1 MNEKYFELTISSN
14 QIQIFKNFAFDLGV
28 ECIEEC
34 ENSFIIRDE
43 SDLEILKFA
52 FLEFYKRLS
61 ENLKNQMQE
70 QISLNLDLQIKDNK
84 NWIDEYKKG
93 VAPVQVGEIYVRP
106 SWEEPKNGLKNIIID
121 PGLAFGSGHHESTN
135 MCLNL
140 IQKYLNAGQSLLDVG
155 CGSGILSLSAVA
167 LGAKVSACDTDEL
180 AIKSTRENAE
190 KNGLALE
197 KTWVGSANGD
207 ASGKIVN
214 IGNDGVNLTSCN
226 SEKSAEIDANSGAN
240 LQTQRELNLNAN
252 SAHIPCANFAKF
264 DIVVA
269 NIIADVIII
278 IQNDLKNRLKTGG
291 ILILSGILEKYL
303 DTIKT
308 NFKDLTLLEI
318 KRENEWCSFVFKKE
332 GE

>member
-52 FLEFYKRLS
+52 FSEFYKRLN

-140 IQKYLNAGQSLLDVG
+140 IQKYLNTGQSLLDVG
-155 CGSGILSLSAVA
+155 CGSGILSLSAAA

-207 ASGKIVN
+207 AFDNMVN
-214 IGNDGVNLTSCN
+214 IGNDGVNLMSCN
-226 SEKSAEIDANSGAN
+226 SENSAEIDANSGAN
-240 LQTQRELNLNAN
+240 FT
-252 SAHIPCANFAKF
+252 KF

-278 IQNDLKNRLKTGG
+278 IQNDLKNRLKNGG

-332 GE
+332 GK

>member
-52 FLEFYKRLS
+52 FLEFYKRLN

-93 VAPVQVGEIYVRP
+93 VVPVQVGEIYVRP

-140 IQKYLNAGQSLLDVG
+140 IQKYLNTGQSLLDVG
-155 CGSGILSLSAVA
+155 CGSGILSLSAAA

-207 ASGKIVN
+207 AFDNMVN
-214 IGNDGVNLTSCN
+214 IGNDGVNLMSCN
-226 SEKSAEIDANSGAN
+226 SENSAEIDANSGAN
-240 LQTQRELNLNAN
+240 FT
-252 SAHIPCANFAKF
+252 KF

-278 IQNDLKNRLKTGG
+278 IQNDLKNRLKNGG

-332 GE
+332 GK